1 MSTWTEL
8 LKAGGKATGAF
19 LWSNRGHA
27 IGFAKGTFRV
37 TKGTVEFASKHPK
50 TTVAATA
57 VALPAFG
64 HKEGLLNFAKDKFLG
79 KEEKSKGLVDSAATL
94 LLGEQKDEN
103 GKEKS
108 VVAKTLD
115 TALGDGSY
123 SSLKGGVEN
132 VGGVVG
138 DVYSGVKNTVSG
150 LGNEVGNLYQD
161 GKQLV
166 GGWFDGNGMVANGNG
181 TYYDPTSPQYPNMN
195 QMGLQQ
201 GGLTTS
207 LMGGMNNAVNAI
219 SGGNI
224 SKMNLAGLLL
234 SAYMMFGRFGWLGKA
249 ASMMLG
255 GMTLRNINNHQ
266 QVNQMQQGTGLSTAS
281 SAYQQQL
288 KTLEQQSGG
297 DEDVVVRSRG
307 L

>member
-19 LWSNRGHA
+19 LWNNRGNA

-50 TTVAATA
+50 ATVAATA

-64 HKEGLLNFAKDKFLG
+64 HKEGLLNFAKDKILG
-79 KEEKSKGLVDSAATL
+79 KEEKNKGLVDSAATL
-94 LLGEQKDEN
+94 LLGEQKDEK

-181 TYYDPTSPQYPNMN
+181 TYSDPTSPQYPNMN

-207 LMGGMNNAVNAI
+207 FMGGMNNAVNAI

-266 QVNQMQQGTGLSTAS
+266 QVNQMQQGAGQGIAS